1 MANSIAVT
9 ILLDAT
15 EVAQGAGG
23 LELQRLRNS
32 NAELARVL
40 PDSSERLQ
48 PLFQASLEKS

>member
-32 NAELARVL
+32 NAELRVFGL
-40 PDSSERLQ
+40 ILRKRLQ
-48 PLFQASLEKS
+48 PLCQPSLEKS